1 MKLKSPCKARETGA
15 EAWVGVGWEE
25 VINAGIIIVWLHPRA
40 DEMKRILFSDWL
52 SERIRYA
59 YLVAHQEI
67 FFTV

>member
-1 MKLKSPCKARETGA
+1 M
-15 EAWVGVGWEE
+15 GWEE

-52 SERIRYA
+52 SEQTRYA